1 MWRLKIAEGGNDPY
15 LFSKRDFIG
24 RQTWEFDPDAG
35 SPEELAEVQ
44 EACRNFHRNRHSVRS
59 AADGLWRMQF
69 LRERNFKQ
77 IIPPVRVRDEE
88 EITYETVTAALK
100 RATHMYCS
108 LQASDGHWPSGM
120 NGPLYIHPPLVFVL
134 YITGHLNTRFSLEHQ
149 REYKRY
155 IYNHQNKDGGW
166 GLHIES
172 HNSSM
177 LCTVL
182 NYICLRMLG
191 DGLEGGQDNA
201 CARGRKWILDHGG
214 VTYVPSWGK
223 IWLSILGVFDW
234 RSTLPMPPE
243 IWCLPSS
250 FPVHPGLIWCYAR
263 LIYMPISYLYG
274 KRFVAPFSPLIAALR
289 EELLT
294 EPYHKINWK
303 EIRHLCAKEDRFVS
317 HHLWQEL
324 FWDTAYMFTEPLL
337 THWPL
342 NKLVRKKALQVT
354 MNLIHYEDENSGYLT
369 IGTVEKVLCM
379 LACWVEDPDGDSFKR
394 HLARVPDYLW
404 VAEDGMTLQALSSQV
419 WDASLSTLALLAS
432 NLNEEI
438 GPAIMRA
445 HDFLKKCQVKENPS
459 GDFKRMF
466 RHINKGSWTF
476 SDQDHAWQV
485 SDCTAEGLKCCLLL
499 SMLTRE
505 MVGEKLEV
513 EWIYE
518 AVNVILSLQG
528 NDGGVS
534 AWEPPT
540 SPSWLEWFSP
550 MEFFEEVMV
559 EHGYVETTSSTVQ
572 ALVLFRKLFS
582 EHRTQ
587 EIDNFIKKGSQFI
600 EHKQTSDGSWP
611 GFWGVCYIYGTRFAL
626 NGLEAAGK
634 NYNNCLAMRRGV
646 DFLLSKQNEDGGWG
660 ESYLSCTN
668 KIYTALD
675 GNKSNLVQT
684 AWALLALIPTEQA
697 KRDPTPLHRAAK
709 LLINSQMENGDFP
722 EQNALGAFNF
732 SCTLSYAL
740 YKNVFPI
747 WALGEYRA
755 KVPLLSNSKKV

>member
-15 LFSKRDFIG
+15 LFSRRDFIG

-35 SPEELAEVQ
+35 SPEELAELE
-44 EACRNFHRNRHSVRS
+44 EARRNFYRNRHSVRS
-59 AADGLWRMQF
+59 AADRLWRMQF
-69 LRERNFKQ
+69 LRERKFKQ
-77 IIPPVRVRDEE
+77 TIPPVWVKDEE
-88 EITYETVTAALK
+88 EITYEIATAALR
-100 RATHMYCS
+100 RATHLYCS

-120 NGPLYIHPPLVFVL
+120 NGALFIHPPLVFVL
-134 YITGHLNTRFSLEHQ
+134 YITGHLNSKFSPEHQ

-155 IYNHQNKDGGW
+155 IYNHQNEDGGW

-191 DGLEGGQDNA
+191 DGPEGGQDNA
-201 CARGRKWILDHGG
+201 CVRARKWILDHGG
-214 VTYVPSWGK
+214 VTSVPSWGK

-250 FPVHPGLIWCYAR
+250 FPVHPGKILCYTR
-263 LIYMPISYLYG
+263 LIYMPMSYLYG
-274 KRFVAPFSPLIAALR
+274 KRFVAIFTPLIAALR

-294 EPYHKINWK
+294 ETYNEINWR
-303 EIRHLCAKEDRFVS
+303 EIRHRCAKED
-317 HHLWQEL
+317 H
-324 FWDTAYMFTEPLL
+324 
-337 THWPL
+337 
-342 NKLVRKKALQVT
+342 
-354 MNLIHYEDENSGYLT
+354 ENSRYLAL
-369 IGTVEKVLCM
+369 GSVEKVLCM
-379 LACWVEDPDGDSFKR
+379 LACWVEDPEGDSFKR
-394 HLARVPDYLW
+394 HLARVADYLW

-419 WDASLSTLALLAS
+419 WDASFSTLALLAS

-438 GPAIMRA
+438 RPAIMRA

-476 SDQDHAWQV
+476 SDQDHALQV

-499 SMLTRE
+499 SMMPRE
-505 MVGEKLEV
+505 IVGEKLEA
-513 EWIYE
+513 EWMYE

-528 NDGGVS
+528 KDGGVS

-550 MEFFEEVMV
+550 IEFFEETII

-572 ALVLFRKLFS
+572 ALVLFRKLFP
-582 EHRTQ
+582 EHRKK
-587 EIDNFIKKGSQFI
+587 EIDNFIKKACQYI
-600 EHKQTSDGSWP
+600 EHTQGSDGSWP
-611 GFWGVCYIYGTRFAL
+611 GFWGVCYIYGTWFAL
-626 NGLEAAGK
+626 NGLAAAGK
-634 NYNNCLAMRRGV
+634 NYNNCLAMHRGV

-668 KIYTALD
+668 RVYTALD

-684 AWALLALIPTEQA
+684 AWALLALIPTGQA
-697 KRDPTPLHRAAK
+697 MRDPTPLHCAAK
-709 LLINSQMENGDFP
+709 LLINSQIENGNFP
-722 EQNALGAFNF
+722 EQNAVGAFMC

-755 KVPLLSNSKKV
+755 KVPLPSHSEKV